1 MPEYPTLDDLDP
13 AAGPTDS
20 APAPAPPTPAS
31 SPARSV
37 LEWLESEGFRAR
49 IDEEGDVHLRHE
61 GRDVFVVFDA
71 DDPAYVRILAPAFWN
86 CGAEPDQRFVALAV
100 ANRLNAALKV
110 AKISLRTDG
119 AACVAVELFVDGLE
133 AFRAVLPR
141 CLDLVGTA
149 TWQFREA
156 MKEAARNSAAEDAA
170 MREPVEGE
178 PVRPEDEGE
187 TP

>member
-1 MPEYPTLDDLDP
+1 MPEYPTLDDLEP

-31 SPARSV
+31 SPARPI

-49 IDEEGDVHLRHE
+49 VDEEGDIHLRHE

-71 DDPAYVRILAPAFWN
+71 DDPAYVRVLAPAFWK
-86 CGAEPDQRFVALAV
+86 CDDAEQRFLALAV

-119 AACVAVELFVDGLE
+119 AACVAVELFVNGFETL
-133 AFRAVLPR
+133 RAVLPR
-141 CLDLVGTA
+141 CLDLVGAA
-149 TWQFREA
+149 TWEFREG
-156 MKEAARNSAAEDAA
+156 MKEAMRSAAAEDAA
-170 MREPVEGE
+170 MREQVEGD
-178 PVRPEDEGE
+178 PAGPEDEGE